1 MAILLD
7 STVVEHRLNLLYV
20 PSMAF
25 KDPSL
30 FENKIDHNTVYW
42 GGEKSLNIDVMVR
55 YLPNILKHCKFW
67 GEKKNQPDDKFNFGS
82 WLLRKN
88 LDVKFNIPQGRYVF

>member
-7 STVVEHRLNLLYV
+7 STVVEHPLNLLYV

-42 GGEKSLNIDVMVR
+42 WWWGGISKYRCNG
-55 YLPNILKHCKFW
+55 K
-67 GEKKNQPDDKFNFGS
+67 
-82 WLLRKN
+82 
-88 LDVKFNIPQGRYVF
+88 IPSQHSEAL

>member
-7 STVVEHRLNLLYV
+7 STVEHPLNLIYV
-20 PSMAF
+20 PSVAF

-30 FENKIDHNTVYW
+30 FKNKIDHNTIYW
-42 GGEKSLNIDVMVR
+42 GGKKSLKIDVMVR
-55 YLPNILKHCKFW
+55 YLPNILKHSKFMK
-67 GEKKNQPDDKFNFGS
+67 EEKNQPDDKFHFCS

-88 LDVKFNIPQGRYVF
+88 LDVKFNIPPGR